1 MYMYMYMYIYIYI
14 YIMYTYTCTYTYIH
28 IYIYTYT
35 HIHIHTHVCTHT
47 RNGAWLRRC
56 REIVAG
62 CAMQVK
68 SIRQSE
74 GNTCRGKRDKPARP
88 ASVVQG
94 SADRAPRVGNR
105 RHCREATFFRLF
117 REGSESVQG
126 AVLTLLSR
134 RRGKFTQRRRS
145 YAVVAQCT

>member
-1 MYMYMYMYIYIYI
+1 MYMYMYICIYVYMYICIYVYMYI
-14 YIMYTYTCTYTYIH
+14 CIYVYLYICIYVYMYIC
-28 IYIYTYT
+28 IYVY
-35 HIHIHTHVCTHT
+35 T
-47 RNGAWLRRC
+47 RNEAWLGRC
-56 REIVAG
+56 QEIVVG

-134 RRGKFTQRRRS
+134 RRGKFTQRGRS